1 MSDSSVCSI
10 QKRPSILQLIGLFA
24 LVFFFGFLFSRLGLL
39 KPQVS
44 LGVGIGVWA
53 VFMLGLV
60 AASSSCI
67 AVCGGLLLS
76 SAAKFNERYRS
87 ATRLGHLRPVTLFIV
102 GRLISYG
109 ILGGLIGL
117 LGKALSLTP
126 LVTGLI
132 TIFAALYM
140 FVMGLEMLQLAP
152 RWLKRCTPRIPNR
165 VAHRI
170 IDAEGKEHPIMP
182 VALGAATFFLP
193 CGFTQA
199 LQLYA
204 LTTGN
209 FLTSASLLFA
219 FALGTAPA
227 LFALGWASSSLKGK
241 LGNFFFQFSGAL
253 VIVLGLWNIQNGF
266 TMAGY
271 PLSLPNF
278 GTETVQASQDPYV
291 TYDGESQSMQMIVD
305 ANYVKGYLPNRF
317 TIRAGVPTRWE
328 IDASRGAGCLSV
340 LQSRPLGIRHLLTSG
355 INTIA
360 FIAPSKPGTYP
371 FTCSMGMFRGE
382 IIVVPNS

>member
-1 MSDSSVCSI
+1 MSDLSVCSV
-10 QKRPSILQLIGLFA
+10 QKRPSILQLIGLFV
-24 LVFFFGFLFSRLGLL
+24 LVFFFGFVFSRLGIL

-44 LGVGIGVWA
+44 LGVGVGVWT
-53 VFMLGLV
+53 VFVLGLV

-67 AVCGGLLLS
+67 AVSGGLLLS
-76 SAAKFNERYRS
+76 SAAKFNERYGS
-87 ATRLGHLRPVTLFIV
+87 ATRVDHLRPVALFII
-102 GRLISYG
+102 GRLVSYG
-109 ILGGLIGL
+109 LLGGLIGL
-117 LGKALSLTP
+117 LGKALSPSP
-126 LVTGLI
+126 LITGLI
-132 TIFAALYM
+132 TIAAALYM

-152 RWLKRCTPRIPNR
+152 RWLKRLMPRVPNSI
-165 VAHRI
+165 AHRI
-170 IDAEGKEHPIMP
+170 MDAEGKEHPIMP
-182 VALGAATFFLP
+182 MALGAATFFLP

-204 LTTGN
+204 LTTGS
-209 FLTSASLLFA
+209 FVTSASLLFA

-271 PLSLPNF
+271 PLSLPEF
-278 GTETVQASQDPYV
+278 GTQGVQASQDPYV
-291 TYDGESQSMQMIVD
+291 TYDGHSQAMQMIVD

-328 IDASRGAGCLSV
+328 IDASKGAGCLSV
-340 LQSRPLGIRHLLTSG
+340 LQSRQLGIRQLLTSG
-355 INTIA
+355 INTIE
-360 FIAPSKPGTYP
+360 FQAPSQPGTYS
-371 FTCSMGMFRGE
+371 FSCSMGMFRGQ
-382 IIVVPNS
+382 IVVVPNS